1 MSDVVPTKK
10 RVEVIDALR
19 GFAILGILLANI
31 MSYSGFK
38 FLPLD
43 EIKQLP
49 SFNTDLLIYKL
60 NAIFVDTKF
69 YTIFSLLFG
78 IGFYFQFNKNR
89 DNQHDFMKVYY
100 RRLIFLMIFGL
111 IHMFFWSGD
120 ILFIYAITAF
130 VFVQFRNLDP
140 KKMLII
146 SAISFVAPLFID
158 VIMLLVNPGYM
169 VPTTKLALKT
179 YVDMSPTDI
188 KNTFT
193 TGSFIDMLHLNFH
206 NLKWRWFDLLPSGRF
221 FKVFAFFILGF
232 YLMSSKYFLTKAFS
246 KKLLL
251 FYLIAGLGLNFIAKF
266 LLKGSMAQFPT
277 DWNDILYKILFSF
290 GQVNLAFAYISI
302 LTMAYSTNLGKKLM
316 VGLKYVGRMSFSS
329 YLSHTIIGI
338 VLFYPYAFGLFNKY
352 SLWQIEL
359 MAVGIYAL
367 QVLFAK
373 IWLKYFDFGPLEW
386 LWRCLTY
393 GKLFPIRKEK
403 D

>member
-1 MSDVVPTKK
+1 MSDVAPTKK

-89 DNQHDFMKVYY
+89 DNQHDFMRVYY

-158 VIMLLVNPGYM
+158 IVMLLVNPGYM

-179 YVDMSPTDI
+179 YVDLSPTDI
-188 KNTFT
+188 QNTFT

-266 LLKGSMAQFPT
+266 LLKGSMAQFPS
-277 DWNDILYKILFSF
+277 DWNDILYKVLFSF

-302 LTMAYSTNLGKKLM
+302 LTMAYSSDLGKKLM

-338 VLFYPYAFGLFNKY
+338 VLFYPYGFGLFNKY

-359 MAVGIYAL
+359 MAVGIYIL

-373 IWLKYFDFGPLEW
+373 IWLKHFSFGPLEW

-403 D
+403 N